1 LVTSHFG
8 MSAQLEY
15 IEQQIGEDISF
26 FCQRR
31 DFNRQAAFLFTIV
44 PATLSAFATVA
55 IGTAEKLHLQW
66 LPILAMVATAIASI
80 FGAWQALFAN
90 RKLWQANNA
99 TLATLYDLRWDIEYR
114 KRDTTSELTKTEI
127 DDYFQRLKTIRNAA
141 EEALKR
147 AYST

>member
-1 LVTSHFG
+1 

-15 IEQQIGEDISF
+15 IEQQIGKDISF
-26 FCQRR
+26 FKQRR

-55 IGTAEKLHLQW
+55 IGTAEKLQLQW

-90 RKLWQANNA
+90 RSFG
-99 TLATLYDLRWDIEYR
+99 
-114 KRDTTSELTKTEI
+114 KRTTRPLQPSMI
-127 DDYFQRLKTIRNAA
+127 
-141 EEALKR
+141 
-147 AYST
+147 